1 MYNFNS
7 SMKYLYLQVNIS
19 LVCILKLIRFAER
32 HIDHCIC
39 NMNFG
44 LNTSLYTKHTAMNW
58 MDVAIHDLGYN
69 NILKTKN
76 SVKRYRRILY
86 CDFSLLDTFVIV
98 CSPKIHIFT
107 NYVSFFVDHLDSLI
121 NSTCRKQRKYYEL
134 SKHNTWYRL
143 FRKN

>member
-76 SVKRYRRILY
+76 SVKRYRRMFILWLFFAW
-86 CDFSLLDTFVIV
+86 CICHSL
-98 CSPKIHIFT
+98 SPQNSYFGAT
-107 NYVSFFVDHLDSLI
+107 NYVSFCWPSKASLI
-121 NSTCRKQRKYYEL
+121 NSTCKKQRKY
-134 SKHNTWYRL
+134 
-143 FRKN
+143 